1 MPKKEYVEA
10 FSPEEALAAVPD
22 ALRPV
27 ARVIYGPELEAY
39 YVYTILGYDYDAKD
53 TRLFAQRL
61 LLGFVR
67 EGQWVPSRSYDI
79 FCEQAWQRQAEQQA
93 KQPAEQQAE
102 AQEAQAEPTA
112 AQAVTPDDIELPCF
126 PDEVNA
132 VTAEEVA
139 AAAQELA
146 VARSHAEQQQAKL
159 AATLEVNAQLKQHLA
174 ELEAQLEAQLK
185 A

>member
-10 FSPEEALAAVPD
+10 FSPEEALAVVPD
-22 ALRPV
+22 VLRRG
-27 ARVIYGPELEAY
+27 ARVIYSPDSEAY
-39 YVYTILGYDYDAKD
+39 YVYAILGYDADAQD

-61 LLGFVR
+61 LLGYVR

-79 FCEQAWQRQAEQQA
+79 FCEQAWQRQA

-112 AQAVTPDDIELPCF
+112 AQAVTPDDIEPPCF

-132 VTAEEVA
+132 VTAEDVA
-139 AAAQELA
+139 AAEQELTE
-146 VARSHAEQQQAKL
+146 ARAHAAQQQAKL
-159 AATLEVNAQLKQHLA
+159 AATLEVNAQLKQRLA
-174 ELEAQLEAQLK
+174 ELEAQLK

>member
-39 YVYTILGYDYDAKD
+39 YVYTILGYDHEAKD

-93 KQPAEQQAE
+93 TQQAKPQAE

-112 AQAVTPDDIELPCF
+112 AQAVTPDDIELPRF

-132 VTAEEVA
+132 VSAEEVA

-159 AATLEVNAQLKQHLA
+159 AATLKVNAQLKQHLA
-174 ELEAQLEAQLK
+174 ELEAQLK
-185 A
+185 D

>member
-39 YVYTILGYDYDAKD
+39 YVYTILGYDHDAKD

-132 VTAEEVA
+132 VSAEEVA

-174 ELEAQLEAQLK
+174 ELEAQLK

>member
-39 YVYTILGYDYDAKD
+39 YVYTILGYDHDAKD

-79 FCEQAWQRQAEQQA
+79 FCEQAWQHQAEQQA

-112 AQAVTPDDIELPCF
+112 AQAVIPDDIELPRF

-132 VTAEEVA
+132 VSAEEVA

-159 AATLEVNAQLKQHLA
+159 AATLKVNAQLKQHLA
-174 ELEAQLEAQLK
+174 ELEAQLK
-185 A
+185 D

>member
-39 YVYTILGYDYDAKD
+39 YVYTILGYDHDAKD

-61 LLGFVR
+61 LVGFVR

-146 VARSHAEQQQAKL
+146 VTRSHAEQQQAKL
-159 AATLEVNAQLKQHLA
+159 AATLEVNAQLKQRLA
-174 ELEAQLEAQLK
+174 ELEAQLK

>member
-39 YVYTILGYDYDAKD
+39 YVYTILGYEPDAKD

-93 KQPAEQQAE
+93 EQQATQQAEPQAE

-132 VTAEEVA
+132 VSAEEVS

-159 AATLEVNAQLKQHLA
+159 AATLEVNAQLKQRLA
-174 ELEAQLEAQLK
+174 ELEAQLK

>member
-39 YVYTILGYDYDAKD
+39 YVYTILGYDHDAKD

-79 FCEQAWQRQAEQQA
+79 FCEQAWQRQAEQ
-93 KQPAEQQAE
+93 PAEQQAQ

-112 AQAVTPDDIELPCF
+112 AQAVTPDDIELPRF

-132 VTAEEVA
+132 VSAEEVA

-159 AATLEVNAQLKQHLA
+159 AYTLKVNAQLKQHLA
-174 ELEAQLEAQLK
+174 ELEAQLK
-185 A
+185 D